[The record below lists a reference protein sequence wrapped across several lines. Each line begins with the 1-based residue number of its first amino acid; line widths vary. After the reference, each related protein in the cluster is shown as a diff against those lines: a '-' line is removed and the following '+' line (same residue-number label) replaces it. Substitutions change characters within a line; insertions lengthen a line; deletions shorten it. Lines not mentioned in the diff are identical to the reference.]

1 MKNILYDGYLGPRL
15 PREVQLKRVKRVIQ
29 EELTPLQRETLIAY
43 YFQEQTVTQIA
54 SDRGVNKSTVQ
65 RTLRLGEETIRRFA
79 RYCRPV
85 MKKP

>member
-1 MKNILYDGYLGPRL
+1 MKNTPFDESSRL
-15 PREVQLKRVKRVIQ
+15 SLVMEIM
-29 EELTPLQRETLIAY
+29 EGELTLLQKQTIEDYYLHGMTL
-43 YFQEQTVTQIA
+43 TQIA
-54 SDRGVNKSTVQ
+54 AERGVNKSTVQ